1 MCVDLSILLNIL
13 CYFQTPMHLLSKEKR
28 YCIFEE
34 VLDQVKFSKLLVK
47 SFD

>member
-1 MCVDLSILLNIL
+1 
-13 CYFQTPMHLLSKEKR
+13 MHLLSKEKR
-28 YCIFEE
+28 YCIFED